1 MSIDGALK
9 KLRGERGWSQ
19 GEIFRRTGLERSYL
33 SRLEAGK
40 VKDLRVRTAMKLA
53 HVFDLSVEEF
63 WLICQGHDGNPR
75 DKEKVLDEERER
87 R

>member
-9 KLRGERGWSQ
+9 KLRAERGWTQ

-40 VKDLRVRTAMKLA
+40 VKDLSVRTAMKLA
-53 HVFDLSVEEF
+53 SAFGLSVEEF
-63 WLICQGHDGNPR
+63 WLICQDHDGSPQGKGKGANS
-75 DKEKVLDEERER
+75 ERSE
-87 R
+87 